1 MQALTKLATSKSADS
16 SSTYLHFVIEYI
28 LSKPEHSD
36 SVDFYKAFADLTEMT
51 KTSIQEIKAQC
62 DEWQKTL
69 KAYHVQYETI
79 KKSSQVICNLKLKY
93 VHTKIN
99 DKFKQQ

>member
-1 MQALTKLATSKSADS
+1 
-16 SSTYLHFVIEYI
+16 
-28 LSKPEHSD
+28 
-36 SVDFYKAFADLTEMT
+36 MT